1 MRDMTLKKRE
11 CLGLMT
17 ILALAAALRVAAYII
32 VPDQSQLLVDS
43 VVYRQSAI
51 ELIQHFRIASP
62 YQMPLYPLLIAIV
75 GAGKGQ
81 IAADIAIS
89 VAMVWV
95 ISALAQEIFADRRA
109 AILAAIAAAC
119 YPPLIFF
126 SVVGLTETLF
136 TTLVLLA
143 FLNWYRGHFSA
154 AAVFSVLA
162 VLTRPI
168 FDLFAPLLVVIFSL
182 FIHRSTLAVTL
193 RRLAV
198 YAVIYCGLMAPW
210 WISNYQTYGSF
221 VRLTPG
227 AGVALYAGNN
237 PLNRTGGGNVN
248 EDYDLRPFNTITD
261 PVKLDKALTDAAL
274 TYIIEHPRR
283 FIELAGMKF
292 VRMWRLWPVH
302 NGYTSPSVILLAV
315 LSFVPVLL
323 LAGIGLFFK
332 RAMLKRLAPLLFFGA
347 GYTAIHMIILGTI
360 RYRFPLEPFLLIFAG
375 VAVSQISNIVWP
387 VSREPVRQSQ

>member
-1 MRDMTLKKRE
+1 MA
-11 CLGLMT
+11 
-17 ILALAAALRVAAYII
+17 ILALAAALRVAAYFV
-32 VPDQSQLLVDS
+32 VPDQSQLLVDA

-95 ISALAQEIFADRRA
+95 ISALTQEIFADRRA

-143 FLNWYRGHFSA
+143 FLNWYRGHFNA
-154 AAVFSVLA
+154 AAVFAVLA
-162 VLTRPI
+162 ILTRPI
-168 FDLFAPLLVVIFSL
+168 FDLFAPLLVLIFSL

-193 RRLAV
+193 RGLAV

-237 PLNRTGGGNVN
+237 PLNRTGGGNEN
-248 EDYDLRPFNTITD
+248 EDYDLQPFSTITD
-261 PVKLDKALTDAAL
+261 PVKLDKALRDAAL
-274 TYIIEHPRR
+274 TYIVEHPRR
-283 FIELAGMKF
+283 FLELAGMKF

-302 NGYTSPSVILLAV
+302 NGYTSPSVILLAI

-323 LAGIGLFFK
+323 LAGVGLFLK
-332 RAMLKRLAPLLFFGA
+332 RAMVQRLAPLLLFGA
-347 GYTAIHMIILGTI
+347 GYTAIHMILVGTI
-360 RYRFPLEPFLLIFAG
+360 RYRFPLEPFLLIFAS
-375 VAVSQISNIVWP
+375 VAVSHISNIVRP
-387 VSREPVRQSQ
+387 IPAKA

>member
-1 MRDMTLKKRE
+1 MA
-11 CLGLMT
+11 
-17 ILALAAALRVAAYII
+17 ILALAVALRVAAYII
-32 VPDQSQLLVDS
+32 VPDQSQLLVNAA
-43 VVYRQSAI
+43 VYRQSAI

-89 VAMVWV
+89 VAMVRV
-95 ISALAQEIFADRRA
+95 ISALTQEIFADRRA

-143 FLNWYRGHFSA
+143 FLNWYRGHFNA
-154 AAVFSVLA
+154 AAVFA
-162 VLTRPI
+162 VAAILTRPI
-168 FDLFAPLLVVIFSL
+168 FDPFAPVLVVIFSL
-182 FIHRSTLAVTL
+182 FIHRSTLAVTV

-210 WISNYQTYGSF
+210 WISNYQNYGSF

-248 EDYDLRPFNTITD
+248 EDYDLRPFSAITD

-315 LSFVPVLL
+315 VSFVPVLF

-332 RAMLKRLAPLLFFGA
+332 RAMLKRLAPLLLFGA

-375 VAVSQISNIVWP
+375 VAVSQISKFVWP
-387 VSREPVRQSQ
+387 VYRAPVQQSR